1 MRSTGSQCKAK
12 AVLKRVIRSR
22 WARSDNRGSPDL
34 TSPFKRGTDQSA
46 HVRLIQGNASY
57 FKDSLA
63 TRLAI
68 TVAGP
73 GYVHFPLTEQTGLD
87 HEFFAQL
94 LSERKEKRK
103 PLGVITTRWI
113 QTRERNEALDLMVMC
128 LCILEMFRGTLDT
141 MQPVI
146 ADQTPKGHSA
156 DSIRGT
162 EGHRQ

>member
-1 MRSTGSQCKAK
+1 M
-12 AVLKRVIRSR
+12 
-22 WARSDNRGSPDL
+22 
-34 TSPFKRGTDQSA
+34 
-46 HVRLIQGNASY
+46 IQGNASY

-73 GYVHFPLTEQTGLD
+73 GYVHFPLAEQAGFD
-87 HEFFAQL
+87 QEFFAQL

-103 PLGVITTRWI
+103 RLGVVTTRWI

-146 ADQTPKGHSA
+146 ADQTPKDTAPIQFGAQKVIVNDPVLANAFGVVRRSNHNPPGFGAALGSG
-156 DSIRGT
+156 I
-162 EGHRQ
+162 QW